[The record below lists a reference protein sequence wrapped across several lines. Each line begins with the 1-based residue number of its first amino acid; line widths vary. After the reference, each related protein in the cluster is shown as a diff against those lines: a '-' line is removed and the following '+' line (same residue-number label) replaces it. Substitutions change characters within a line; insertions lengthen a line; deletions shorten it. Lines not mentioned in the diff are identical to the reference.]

1 MKNDVVVNEIVE
13 ALNKHNLRINYE
25 LSFPRYNIMPD
36 EVRLALSVLQNHGMK
51 ITLNLEPI
59 KK

>member
-1 MKNDVVVNEIVE
+1 MQNDVVVKEITE
-13 ALNKHNLRINYE
+13 ALSKHNLRINYE
-25 LSFPRYNIMPD
+25 LSFPRYAIMPD
-36 EVRLALSVLQNHGMK
+36 EVRLALSVLRNHGMK